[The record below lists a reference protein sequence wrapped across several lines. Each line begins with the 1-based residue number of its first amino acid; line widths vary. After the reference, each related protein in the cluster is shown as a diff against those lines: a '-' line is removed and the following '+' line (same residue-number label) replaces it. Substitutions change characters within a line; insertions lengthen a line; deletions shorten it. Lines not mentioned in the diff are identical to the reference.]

1 MLLPPVA
8 LSKLISS
15 HIRVQTVEA
24 LPHQLDSL
32 RRAPAS
38 TEGTKGPGD
47 GFPSVRPIPHT
58 AQVEVRWHNS
68 VVPSQNYANHA
79 HRPTMTVLA
88 GACLLVAIVGFVM
101 QWRRVGGLSASGIGL
116 GGLMAAVAALVSMS
130 RQYTTR
136 LQDRII
142 RLEMRV
148 RCASFLAPEQQ
159 RALQALDLRRIA
171 ALRFAS
177 DEEIP
182 NLLDRA
188 VRDALSPDQIK
199 RSVKIWVPD
208 LDRT

>member
-1 MLLPPVA
+1 
-8 LSKLISS
+8 
-15 HIRVQTVEA
+15 
-24 LPHQLDSL
+24 
-32 RRAPAS
+32 
-38 TEGTKGPGD
+38 
-47 GFPSVRPIPHT
+47 
-58 AQVEVRWHNS
+58 
-68 VVPSQNYANHA
+68 
-79 HRPTMTVLA
+79 MTVLA

-116 GGLMAAVAALVSMS
+116 GGLTAAIAALVSMS

-182 NLLDRA
+182 SLLDRA

-199 RSVKIWVPD
+199 RSVKNWVPD

>member
-1 MLLPPVA
+1 M
-8 LSKLISS
+8 
-15 HIRVQTVEA
+15 
-24 LPHQLDSL
+24 
-32 RRAPAS
+32 
-38 TEGTKGPGD
+38 GGD
-47 GFPSVRPIPHT
+47 GFPSVARIPS

-68 VVPSQNYANHA
+68 VVSSQNYANHA

-88 GACLLVAIVGFVM
+88 GACLLVAITGFVM
-101 QWRRVGGLSASGIGL
+101 QWRRVGGMSASGIGL
-116 GGLMAAVAALVSMS
+116 AGLTAAVALLVSMS

-148 RCASFLAPEQQ
+148 RCAPFLAPEQQ

-182 NLLDRA
+182 SLLDRA

-199 RSVKIWVPD
+199 RSVKNWVPD

>member
-1 MLLPPVA
+1 MLGLIRRQVA
-8 LSKLISS
+8 PCRRGSGLDRRKGRG
-15 HIRVQTVEA
+15 RVT
-24 LPHQLDSL
+24 DS
-32 RRAPAS
+32 RQSARI
-38 TEGTKGPGD
+38 
-47 GFPSVRPIPHT
+47 PS

-88 GACLLVAIVGFVM
+88 GACLLVAIIGFVM
-101 QWRRVGGLSASGIGL
+101 QWRRVGGMSASGIGL
-116 GGLMAAVAALVSMS
+116 AGLTAAVAMLVSIS

-148 RCASFLAPEQQ
+148 RCAPFLAPEQQ

-177 DEEIP
+177 VTPLAETP
-182 NLLDRA
+182 
-188 VRDALSPDQIK
+188 VS
-199 RSVKIWVPD
+199 S
-208 LDRT
+208 

>member
-38 TEGTKGPGD
+38 AEGTKGPG
-47 GFPSVRPIPHT
+47 

>member
-8 LSKLISS
+8 LSKLFSS

-38 TEGTKGPGD
+38 TEGTKGPG
-47 GFPSVRPIPHT
+47 

-116 GGLMAAVAALVSMS
+116 GGLTAAVAALVSMS

-182 NLLDRA
+182 SLLDRA

>member
-15 HIRVQTVEA
+15 HIRFQTVEA
-24 LPHQLDSL
+24 SASSIEQQSTALTGLD
-32 RRAPAS
+32 RRTVGS
-38 TEGTKGPGD
+38 
-47 GFPSVRPIPHT
+47 HT
-58 AQVEVRWHNS
+58 ARVEVRWHNS

-116 GGLMAAVAALVSMS
+116 GGLTAAVAALVSMS

-182 NLLDRA
+182 SLLDRA

-199 RSVKIWVPD
+199 RSVKNWVPD